1 MGLFSCLGVGTRRVC
16 DLQKRRHH
24 GRLYVM
30 TTTQKL
36 INKHL
41 ESQGLTLADLVKRHR
56 KNGLGW
62 ERIAQEIAKAT
73 DVYVSRETVRAW
85 FAEKK
90 R

>member
-1 MGLFSCLGVGTRRVC
+1 
-16 DLQKRRHH
+16 
-24 GRLYVM
+24 M
-30 TTTQKL
+30 TSTQKL

-41 ESQGLTLADLVKRHR
+41 ESQRLTLADLVKYHR

-62 ERIAQEIAKAT
+62 ERIAQEIAKTT

>member
-1 MGLFSCLGVGTRRVC
+1 
-16 DLQKRRHH
+16 
-24 GRLYVM
+24 M
-30 TTTQKL
+30 TSTQKL

-41 ESQGLTLADLVKRHR
+41 ESQGLTLSDLVKYHR

-62 ERIAQEIAKAT
+62 ERIAQEIAKTT

>member
-1 MGLFSCLGVGTRRVC
+1 MRLAYKSA
-16 DLQKRRHH
+16 H
-24 GRLYVM
+24 GRLPAM
-30 TTTQKL
+30 TSTQKL

-41 ESQGLTLADLVKRHR
+41 ESQGLTLADLVKYHR

-62 ERIAQEIAKAT
+62 ERIAQEIAKTT